1 MMTAT
6 ISPMEVTSVVEGDI
20 VSDLTRFIE
29 DQVRRHCTRIVLAQ
43 KVGETHHTVNEWL
56 MAEMLDA
63 RTTAHALHSTGLR
76 EAQTLRESV
85 AYGVFAF
92 RGDSPAPVGRFVFRI
107 EAGTWLG
114 GTDTPDERGLTAM
127 LMRHTESSARLSL
140 GHSREIVDQYQTLLG
155 QEHSHH
161 TRLLEQAY
169 ARIRVLEARESEAID
184 LREKLQSHAIER
196 DFQLDALKRKDEMR
210 KFALEKLGPVVP
222 IIMAKL
228 IGGGAANETASS
240 SAAGV
245 VTAAAT
251 AASANIGDELVDRL
265 VQSLTPDQLGEVA
278 RLLSPEQLAIFGQL
292 YELAEARIRRKT
304 PGSNEGGGSAT
315 APAGSAA
322 PAPESNP
329 QPSPKD
335 QAL

>member
-1 MMTAT
+1 MTAT

-56 MAEMLDA
+56 IAEMLDA
-63 RTTAHALHSTGLR
+63 RTLAHAVHSTGLR

-92 RGDSPAPVGRFVFRI
+92 RGDSPVPAGRFVFRI
-107 EAGTWLG
+107 EAGAWLG
-114 GTDTPDERGLTAM
+114 GSDTPDERGLMAM

-140 GHSREIVDQYQTLLG
+140 GHSREVVDQYQTLLG
-155 QEHSHH
+155 QEHTHH

-228 IGGGAANETASS
+228 IGGGAANETAASS
-240 SAAGV
+240 TAAGV

-251 AASANIGDELVDRL
+251 AAGANVGDELVDRL

-292 YELAEARIRRKT
+292 YELAEARIRRKG
-304 PGSNEGGGSAT
+304 PGPNEGGGAA

-322 PAPESNP
+322 PPP
-329 QPSPKD
+329 
-335 QAL
+335 